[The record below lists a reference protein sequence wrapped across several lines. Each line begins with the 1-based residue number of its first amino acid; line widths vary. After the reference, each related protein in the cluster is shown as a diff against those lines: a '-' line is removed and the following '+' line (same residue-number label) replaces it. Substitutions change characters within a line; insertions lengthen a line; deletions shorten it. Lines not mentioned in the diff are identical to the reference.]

1 MGSGMRVFV
10 ELFAGGDFYAETV
23 GRERNGAGGVG
34 IIGAGRIVGLVEIE
48 LDGFAI
54 GAVLGSFGIEEP
66 GGWVGKFAASEIAK
80 DDEETAVTI
89 GFGFE
94 AVFLAVQ
101 SEEDVT
107 NDVQLYGIAKNILGV
122 ELFGRIIGNEAS
134 GEVEGIVDGE
144 PVQASEA
151 FEQGAMLVLEA
162 EGETIAAGVD
172 KKREIAEDEAVLR
185 IVWAQIGGF
194 DGLAVDGGGDTR
206 MDVNGGFSGMEIESA
221 GLRGSGDGKN
231 DVIQRVGTE
240 MVLAFVEPE
249 EAGDGEPTVFGSEL
263 GFVIVAPFF
272 DGLAISEGVRSGGA
286 GEEKNCE
293 KQSER
298 ALPTV
303 KVHGMLPS
311 RVNQNSTTN
320 E

>member
-1 MGSGMRVFV
+1 MRVFV

-54 GAVLGSFGIEEP
+54 GAVLGSFGIEEA

-107 NDVQLYGIAKNILGV
+107 
-122 ELFGRIIGNEAS
+122 
-134 GEVEGIVDGE
+134 
-144 PVQASEA
+144 
-151 FEQGAMLVLEA
+151 
-162 EGETIAAGVD
+162 
-172 KKREIAEDEAVLR
+172 
-185 IVWAQIGGF
+185 
-194 DGLAVDGGGDTR
+194 
-206 MDVNGGFSGMEIESA
+206 
-221 GLRGSGDGKN
+221 N